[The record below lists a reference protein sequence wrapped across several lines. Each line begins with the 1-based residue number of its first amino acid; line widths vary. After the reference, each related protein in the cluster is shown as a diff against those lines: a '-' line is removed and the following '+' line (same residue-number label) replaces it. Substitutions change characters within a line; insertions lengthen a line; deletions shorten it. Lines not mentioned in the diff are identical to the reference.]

1 MTGTQSRISPMLPKH
16 PNSAGAPEFSWCKAA
31 NPRDANR
38 AVLLWPAGL
47 WSVLVSHAKKPGVV
61 GVFISQD
68 QKSVVLLVLKRW
80 AYIRISHHCWIQRI
94 VEREKRKAIPGCYC
108 KLLCIKFEQSN
119 KRDGGAGWGPA
130 SWSGRYPTA
139 VCIILTCCQKDKS
152 WALARSLKI
161 S

>member
-38 AVLLWPAGL
+38 AVLLWQVPAGL

-94 VEREKRKAIPGCYC
+94 VEREKKESHPR
-108 KLLCIKFEQSN
+108 LLLQIVVYKIWAEQQT
-119 KRDGGAGWGPA
+119 RWGGLDEGQLADLVD
-130 SWSGRYPTA
+130 TQ
-139 VCIILTCCQKDKS
+139 LLF
-152 WALARSLKI
+152 ALF
-161 S
+161 